1 MADWTAAELPSFA
14 GRTVI
19 ITGANAG
26 LGEITARE
34 LVRVGGHV
42 ILAVRNIDKGNAAAA
57 RMAGPGRAEVRPL
70 DLQDLSSVRRFAEG
84 IDTVDVLV
92 NNAGIM
98 ATKHAVTVDGFE
110 GQIGTNHLGHF
121 ALTNL
126 LLPKLTDRVV
136 TVSSLMHHFG
146 YISLNDLNFQSRP
159 YSAWLSYSQSKLAN
173 LLFTSE
179 LQRRLD
185 GVGASLRALAAHP
198 GWSHTNLQG
207 NSGRKL
213 GDAAVLAV
221 DRIVS
226 TDADFGARQT
236 LYAVSQ
242 DLPGNTFV
250 GPRFGLYGRTQPTWR
265 NWPAKR
271 AGTAAALWE
280 LSERLTGTAFPL

>member
-42 ILAVRNIDKGNAAAA
+42 ILAVRNTDKGNAAAA

-146 YISLNDLNFQSRP
+146 YVSLKDLNFQSRP